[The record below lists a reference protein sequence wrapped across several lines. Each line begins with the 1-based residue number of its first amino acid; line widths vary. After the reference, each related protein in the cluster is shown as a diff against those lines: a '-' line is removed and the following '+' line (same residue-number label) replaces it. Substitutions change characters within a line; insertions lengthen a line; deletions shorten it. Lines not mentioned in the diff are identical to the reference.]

1 MFPWQNARAAAA
13 NAAKVDESRSAEQP
27 IYGDPTDPLKAGSSP
42 IALFLAPSS
51 EALTRRAVQFFTVQ
65 DRTFE
70 DGVQLMLVLAVL
82 YTLVQALKLTL
93 GSKGL

>member
-1 MFPWQNARAAAA
+1 VRA
-13 NAAKVDESRSAEQP
+13 P
-27 IYGDPTDPLKAGSSP
+27 
-42 IALFLAPSS
+42 
-51 EALTRRAVQFFTVQ
+51 QFFTMQ

-93 GSKGL
+93 GAG

>member
-1 MFPWQNARAAAA
+1 MQSRAQNARAAAA
-13 NAAKVDESRSAEQP
+13 NAAKVDESQSSEQP
-27 IYGDPTDPLKAGSSP
+27 IYGDPTDPMK
-42 IALFLAPSS
+42 
-51 EALTRRAVQFFTVQ
+51 FFTMQ

-93 GSKGL
+93 GAPGQ